1 MSSFSPS
8 MTTTFTVV
16 EPTSTPIH
24 NSSYFFCGFAFSV
37 SPGIYTPLCVIGYRW
52 PADHVVAPAS
62 RQLGKAECPYHG
74 GQDARY
80 FSVLFHVIRH
90 LSAHLLRHMDSEV
103 GRGPNHAFVLGHMVD
118 GLRHLRMLGHVGLQ
132 LIRGLADLRQH
143 ILELQLGLG
152 LGFAQGHLHPAVG
165 VDFAFA

>member
-37 SPGIYTPLCVIGYRW
+37 SPGIYTPLCVVGYRW

-62 RQLGKAECPYHG
+62 RQLGKAECPHHS
-74 GQDARY
+74 GQDAA
-80 FSVLFHVIRH
+80 LL
-90 LSAHLLRHMDSEV
+90 LSALPCDTAPARPSSPPH
-103 GRGPNHAFVLGHMVD
+103 GRRSWPRSRSRLCTWAHG
-118 GLRHLRMLGHVGLQ
+118 
-132 LIRGLADLRQH
+132 
-143 ILELQLGLG
+143 
-152 LGFAQGHLHPAVG
+152 
-165 VDFAFA
+165 